1 MLRDGYV
8 ARKSLR
14 TYTGNLKL
22 QIDAMIT
29 VIDDT
34 IAEYGGASQT
44 TNPTPYSYTTPKSRY
59 TQDPYRVIDRGI
71 YIRGTTNQNGY
82 YNPNTPTPP
91 VYYPPVSGNPRYISG
106 LSSVVLVE
114 NGSNPYMAYGFTFVN
129 SSNFSKEYDIYDF
142 AFQNNINTAQPIS
155 STFLPVSLV
164 REVYSQNNTK
174 ISTSFGVESSANR
187 VLTIRNTAEIVN
199 RSSKSSAVITSSTSL
214 YHYLN
219 YLSVSTSTNQTYT
232 NYRLFIAKDNSEAF
246 IVEHTQLTST
256 RSTSNPGTTGVLGLD
271 IGSFTYGNAGY
282 LTHAYRSPSTN
293 KRYKEYL
300 MTPYNNTNISNLM
313 MNLDLSNTT
322 YSNETMTS
330 PMYTLGSRNFITTT
344 NGYTIKSGGISKLES
359 FFSYSNPS
367 ITALSGRTFSF
378 SPIGDT
384 TFQNS
389 KLSDSTYRQYRLL
402 VAEDGSDAH
411 LTEYIEKYN

>member
-1 MLRDGYV
+1 MKDGYV

-14 TYTGNLKL
+14 TYTGTLKL

-34 IAEYGGASQT
+34 IAEYGGVPQM
-44 TNPTPYSYTTPKSRY
+44 TNSTPYSYTTPKSRY
-59 TQDPYRVIDRGI
+59 PQDPYRVISRGI
-71 YIRGTTNQNGY
+71 YTRGTTNQNGY
-82 YNPNTPTPP
+82 YNPNTSTPP
-91 VYYPPVSGNPRYISG
+91 VNYPPVSGTPRYISG
-106 LSSVVLVE
+106 LSSVVLAE

-129 SSNFSKEYDIYDF
+129 SANFSKEYDIYDF
-142 AFQNNINTAQPIS
+142 AFQNNINTTQPIS

-164 REVYSQNNTK
+164 REFYSQNNTK
-174 ISTSFGVESSANR
+174 ISTAFGVEGNSSR
-187 VLTIRNTAEIVN
+187 VLTIRNTAEIVS
-199 RSSKSSAVITSSTSL
+199 RISKSSAVISNTSTL

-219 YLSVSTSTNQTYT
+219 FLSVSNSLNQTYT

-246 IVEHTQLTST
+246 IVEHTQLTSS
-256 RSTSNPGTTGVLGLD
+256 RSSSTPGTTGVLGLD

-282 LTHAYRSPSTN
+282 ITHTYRTPSTN
-293 KRYKEYL
+293 KRYKEYIL
-300 MTPYNNTNISNLM
+300 TPYNNTNMTNLM
-313 MNLDLSNTT
+313 MNLDLGNTT

-330 PMYTLGSRNFITTT
+330 PSYTLVSRNFITTI
-344 NGYTIKSGGISKLES
+344 NGYLIKAGSITKLES

-389 KLSDSTYRQYRLL
+389 KLSDNTYRQYRLL

-411 LTEYIEKYN
+411 LTEYVEKYN